1 MAKILVVDDER
12 KMCVIL
18 KGMLEDRGH
27 HVTALQEGTKAQE
40 LIGGQEFDL
49 VITDLK
55 MAPVDGLELLK
66 AIKKVSPDT
75 EVVLMTAYA
84 SVQTAIEAMKQ
95 GAYDYIIKP
104 FDLEEMGLLVDKI
117 AEKRRLVIENRQL
130 REDLSSKGHGEMV
143 LGNSPKMRQVMSM
156 VAKVAQSDVTVLIRG
171 ESGTGKEL
179 VAEAI
184 HLGSSRSQGPL
195 VVVNC
200 AALTET
206 LLESELFGH
215 ERGAFTGAIKKKLGR
230 FELAHGG
237 TIFLD
242 EVGDISPNLQ
252 AKLLRVLQEKKFV
265 RVGGTETIA
274 VDVRLIAATN
284 RNLEQAIGEGTFRE
298 DLYYRLSVF
307 PIEVPAL
314 RERPEDVPPLVEHFL
329 KAHGRGLDDVEGSAM
344 DQLAAYR
351 WPGNVR
357 ELENVIERAVILA
370 GGDRIEPS
378 HLPFLASAESAEASV
393 RGELNLEQLER
404 DSILRALRQ
413 SGGNKT
419 EAARLLG
426 ITRRAL
432 YSRMERLG
440 LREPSRS

>member
-18 KGMLEDRGH
+18 KGMLEEKGH
-27 HVTALQEGTKAQE
+27 VVIAVEDGQKAQE
-40 LIGGQEFDL
+40 LVGRQEFDL

-66 AIKKVSPDT
+66 SVKKASSET

-104 FDLEEMGLLVDKI
+104 FDLEEMRLLVEKV
-117 AEKRRLVIENRQL
+117 AEKRRLVRENRRL
-130 REDLSSKGHGEMV
+130 REDLRSREGREMV
-143 LGNSPKMRQVMSM
+143 LGESSKMRQVISM
-156 VAKVAQSDVTVLIRG
+156 VDKVAQSDVTVLIRG

-179 VAEAI
+179 VAEAV
-184 HLGSSRSQGPL
+184 HSRSSRSAGPL
-195 VVVNC
+195 IVVNC

-215 ERGAFTGAIKKKLGR
+215 EKGAFTGAIKRKLGR
-230 FELAHGG
+230 FELAHRG

-242 EVGDISPNLQ
+242 EVGDISPALQ
-252 AKLLRVLQEKKFV
+252 VKLLRVLQEKKFV

-274 VDVRLIAATN
+274 VNVRLIAATN
-284 RNLEQAIGEGTFRE
+284 RNLEQAIQDGRFRE

-307 PIEVPAL
+307 PITVPPL
-314 RERPEDVPPLVEHFL
+314 RERPEDIPPLVDHFL
-329 KAHGRGLDDVEGSAM
+329 KARGRSLDDM
-344 DQLAAYR
+344 DKRALGQLVAYR

-370 GGDRIEPS
+370 GSKRIGPS
-378 HLPFLASAESAEASV
+378 HLPFLALAEAPGPSA
-393 RGELNLEQLER
+393 RGELNLEKLER
-404 DSILRALRQ
+404 ESILRALSQ
-413 SGGNKT
+413 TGNNKS

-432 YSRMERLG
+432 YSRMEKLG
-440 LREPSRS
+440 LRKSSHR

>member
-1 MAKILVVDDER
+1 MAKILVVDDEP

-18 KGMLEDRGH
+18 KGMLEERGH
-27 HVTALQEGTKAQE
+27 DVTTIEDGREAGDLVHR
-40 LIGGQEFDL
+40 QEFDL
-49 VITDLK
+49 VITDLR
-55 MAPVDGLELLK
+55 MAPVDGLELLRI
-66 AIKKVSPDT
+66 IKQISPET

-104 FDLEEMGLLVDKI
+104 FDLEEMGLLVEKI
-117 AEKRRLVIENRQL
+117 AQKRHLVMENRQL
-130 REDLSSKGHGEMV
+130 REQLRSRGRGEMV
-143 LGNSPKMRQVMSM
+143 LGDSDMMHQVMSM
-156 VAKVAQSDVTVLIRG
+156 VDKVAQSNVTVLIRG

-184 HLGSSRSQGPL
+184 HRRSPRSGGPL

-200 AALTET
+200 AALTES

-215 ERGAFTGAIKKKLGR
+215 EKGAFTGAIKKKLGR

-237 TIFLD
+237 SIFLD
-242 EVGDISPNLQ
+242 EVGDVSPALQ
-252 AKLLRVLQEKKFV
+252 AKLLRVLQERKFV

-284 RNLEQAIGEGTFRE
+284 RNLEKAIQEGKFRE

-307 PIEVPAL
+307 PIAVPPL
-314 RERPEDVPPLVEHFL
+314 RERPEDIPPLVEHFL
-329 KAHGRGLDDVEGSAM
+329 KARGRGLDDIDGKAIE
-344 DQLAAYR
+344 QLVAYN

-370 GGDRIEPS
+370 GQDPIGLS
-378 HLPFLASAESAEASV
+378 HLPFLYPGRSAGSFP
-393 RGELNLEQLER
+393 RNELNLEQLER
-404 DSILRALRQ
+404 ESIQRALRQ
-413 SGGNKT
+413 TGGNKT
-419 EAARLLG
+419 KAAHLLG

-440 LREPSRS
+440 LREPTQS

>member
-1 MAKILVVDDER
+1 MAKILVVDDEK

-18 KGMLEDRGH
+18 KGMLEEKGH
-27 HVTALQEGTKAQE
+27 DVTAVEDGQEAKE
-40 LIGGQEFDL
+40 LAREQEFDL

-55 MAPVDGLELLK
+55 MTPVDGLELLK
-66 AIKKVSPDT
+66 AVKKTSPET

-84 SVQTAIEAMKQ
+84 SVQTAIEAMKR

-104 FDLEEMGLLVDKI
+104 FDLEEMGLLVQKVAD
-117 AEKRRLVIENRQL
+117 KRRLVMENRQL
-130 REDLSSKGHGEMV
+130 REDLRSREKAVMV
-143 LGNSPKMRQVMSM
+143 LGNSPEMRQVMSM
-156 VAKVAQSDVTVLIRG
+156 VEKVAQSDVTVLIRG

-184 HLGSSRSQGPL
+184 HRRSPRSAGPL
-195 VVVNC
+195 VAVNC

-215 ERGAFTGAIKKKLGR
+215 EKGAFTGAIKKKLGR

-242 EVGDISPNLQ
+242 EVGDVSPALQ
-252 AKLLRVLQEKKFV
+252 AKLLRVLQEKEFV

-284 RNLEQAIGEGTFRE
+284 RNLEQAIQEGKFRE

-307 PIEVPAL
+307 PIVVPPL
-314 RERPEDVPPLVEHFL
+314 RERPEDIEPLVEHFL
-329 KAHGRGLDDVEGSAM
+329 AAHGKSLEDM
-344 DQLAAYR
+344 DNRTLEQLTSYH

-357 ELENVIERAVILA
+357 ELENVIERALILA
-370 GGDRIEPS
+370 GGERVGPS
-378 HLPFLASAESAEASV
+378 HLPFFDSREATGSLDQ
-393 RGELNLEQLER
+393 GGLNLESLER
-404 DSILRALRQ
+404 ESIIRALRQ
-413 SGGNKT
+413 TGGNKA

-440 LREPSRS
+440 LHKPSGP

>member
-18 KGMLEDRGH
+18 KGMLEERGH
-27 HVTALQEGTKAQE
+27 DVTAIEDSTKAQK
-40 LIGGQEFDL
+40 LIGSQEFDL

-55 MAPVDGLELLK
+55 MAPLDGLELLK
-66 AIKKVSPDT
+66 ATKKVSSDT

-130 REDLSSKGHGEMV
+130 REDLRSKGDREMV
-143 LGNSPKMRQVMSM
+143 LGSSPKMRQVMSM

-184 HLGSSRSQGPL
+184 HRRSPRLQGPM

-200 AALTET
+200 AALAET

-215 ERGAFTGAIKKKLGR
+215 EKGAFTGAIKKKLGR

-237 TIFLD
+237 SIFLD
-242 EVGDISPNLQ
+242 EVGDISPGLQ

-284 RNLEQAIGEGTFRE
+284 RNLEQAIREGKFRE

-307 PIEVPAL
+307 PIEVPSL
-314 RERPEDVPPLVEHFL
+314 RERPQDIPPLVEHFL
-329 KAHGRGLDDVEGSAM
+329 KAHGRGLDDMDRNTM
-344 DQLAAYR
+344 DQLVAYH

-357 ELENVIERAVILA
+357 ELQNVIERAVILA
-370 GGDRIEPS
+370 GSDRIETS
-378 HLPFLASAESAEASV
+378 HLPFLTSSEAPDPSA

-440 LREPSRS
+440 LREPPPS

>member
-18 KGMLEDRGH
+18 KGMLQEKGH
-27 HVTALQEGTKAQE
+27 DVTAIEDGQKAQE
-40 LIGGQEFDL
+40 LLGRQEFDL

-55 MAPVDGLELLK
+55 MTPVDGLELLRVVKK
-66 AIKKVSPDT
+66 ASPET

-104 FDLEEMGLLVDKI
+104 FDLEEMGLLVEKI
-117 AEKRRLVIENRQL
+117 AEKRHLVMENRQL
-130 REDLSSKGHGEMV
+130 REDLSYRGDRQMV
-143 LGNSPKMRQVMSM
+143 LGSSSKMRQVMSL
-156 VAKVAQSDVTVLIRG
+156 VDKVAPSNVTVLIRG

-184 HLGSSRSQGPL
+184 HRQSPRSAGPL

-200 AALTET
+200 AALAET

-230 FELAHGG
+230 FEMAQGG
-237 TIFLD
+237 SIFLD
-242 EVGDISPNLQ
+242 EVGDVSPALQ
-252 AKLLRVLQEKKFV
+252 AKLLRVLQEKTFV
-265 RVGGTETIA
+265 RVGGTETITA
-274 VDVRLIAATN
+274 DVRLIAATN
-284 RNLEQAIGEGTFRE
+284 RNLEQAIEQGRFRE

-307 PIEVPAL
+307 PITVPPL
-314 RERPEDVPPLVEHFL
+314 RERSEDIPPLVEHFL
-329 KAHGRGLDDVEGSAM
+329 RVHGQDLDDMDKKAL
-344 DQLAAYR
+344 DQLVVYQ

-370 GGDRIEPS
+370 GEERIGLS
-378 HLPFLASAESAEASV
+378 HLPFLPPAQAPASSI
-393 RGELNLEQLER
+393 GGDLNLEQLER
-404 DSILRALRQ
+404 ESILLALQ
-413 SGGNKT
+413 QTGGNKS

-426 ITRRAL
+426 VTRRAL

-440 LREPSRS
+440 LRKPASS

>member
-1 MAKILVVDDER
+1 MANILVVDDEV

-18 KGMLEDRGH
+18 QDMLVERGH
-27 HVTALQEGTKAQE
+27 R
-40 LIGGQEFDL
+40 
-49 VITDLK
+49 VITSQDGEEAQRLVVSQDFDVVISDLK
-55 MAPVDGLELLK
+55 MSPVDGLQLLQTV
-66 AIKKVSPDT
+66 KKLSPDT

-84 SVQTAIEAMKQ
+84 SVQTAIQAMKR

-104 FDLEEMGLLVDKI
+104 FDLDEMGLLVDKI
-117 AEKRRLVIENRQL
+117 LEKERLVLENRQL
-130 REDLSSKGHGEMV
+130 REELRRAEGREMV
-143 LGNSPKMRQVMSM
+143 TGKSPKMQQVFSL
-156 VAKVAQSDVTVLIRG
+156 VEKVAASDVTVLIRG

-184 HLGSSRSQGPL
+184 HRRSPRAAGPL
-195 VVVNC
+195 VAVNC

-215 ERGAFTGAIKKKLGR
+215 EKGAFTGAIKRKLGR
-230 FELAHGG
+230 FELAQGG

-242 EVGDISPNLQ
+242 EIGDVTASLQ

-265 RVGGTETIA
+265 RVGGTETISA
-274 VDVRLIAATN
+274 DVRLIAATN
-284 RNLEQAIGEGTFRE
+284 RDLEQAIGNGHFRE

-307 PIEVPAL
+307 PILVPPL
-314 RERPEDVPPLVEHFL
+314 RERREDIPALVEFFL
-329 KAHGRGLDDVEGSAM
+329 RKRGR
-344 DQLAAYR
+344 QLEDIDRVAIDRLMHYD

-370 GGDRIEPS
+370 EGEKIDDS
-378 HLPFLASAESAEASV
+378 HLSLLSPSMGSASRPQE
-393 RGELNLEQLER
+393 ELNLEKLER
-404 DSILRALRQ
+404 QSILQALQ
-413 SGGNKT
+413 KSGGNKA

-440 LREPSRS
+440 LRKTSQD

>member
-1 MAKILVVDDER
+1 MAKILVVDDEI

-18 KGMLEDRGH
+18 EGMLKEKGH
-27 HVTALQEGTKAQE
+27 QVTAVQDGRKAQN
-40 LIGGQEFDL
+40 LVADQEYDL

-55 MAPVDGLELLK
+55 MTPVDGLELLGN
-66 AIKKVSPDT
+66 IKRANPET

-84 SVQTAIEAMKQ
+84 SVQTAIAAMKR

-104 FDLEEMGLLVDKI
+104 FDLEEMGLLVEKI
-117 AEKRRLVIENRQL
+117 VEKRRLIMENRQL
-130 REDLSSKGHGEMV
+130 REDISSGGGREMV
-143 LGNSPKMRQVMSM
+143 VGSSPGMRQVMSL
-156 VAKVAQSDVTVLIRG
+156 VKKVAPSDVTVLIRG

-184 HLGSSRSQGPL
+184 HRHSRRAAASL

-215 ERGAFTGAIKKKLGR
+215 EKGAFTGAIKKKLGR
-230 FELAHGG
+230 FELAQGG

-242 EVGDISPNLQ
+242 EIGDITATLQ
-252 AKLLRVLQEKKFV
+252 AKLLRVLQEKRFN
-265 RVGGTETIA
+265 RVGGTETIS
-274 VDVRLIAATN
+274 VDIRLIAATN
-284 RNLEQAIGEGTFRE
+284 RDLEGAIREGHFRE

-307 PIEVPAL
+307 PIIIPPL
-314 RERPEDVPPLVEHFL
+314 RERREDIYALVDFFL
-329 KAHGRGLDDVEGSAM
+329 KKRGRSLGDIEKNALQ
-344 DQLAAYR
+344 QLNDYH

-370 GGDRIEPS
+370 GASSIGTS
-378 HLPFLASAESAEASV
+378 HLPFLSARPSPRTSSDS
-393 RGELNLEQLER
+393 GLNLEQLER
-404 DSILRALRQ
+404 ESILRALQ
-413 SGGNKT
+413 QTGGNKA

-440 LREPSRS
+440 LRPPPRS

>member
-18 KGMLEDRGH
+18 KGMLQERGH
-27 HVTALQEGTKAQE
+27 DVTAIEDGQKAQE
-40 LIGGQEFDL
+40 LLGRWEFDL

-55 MAPVDGLELLK
+55 MTPVDGLELLRVVKK
-66 AIKKVSPDT
+66 ANPET

-104 FDLEEMGLLVDKI
+104 FDLEEMGLLVEKI
-117 AEKRRLVIENRQL
+117 AEKRRLVMENRQL
-130 REDLSSKGHGEMV
+130 REDLICRGDRQMILGSS
-143 LGNSPKMRQVMSM
+143 SKMRQVMSL
-156 VAKVAQSDVTVLIRG
+156 VDKVAPSNVTVLIRG

-184 HLGSSRSQGPL
+184 HRQSPRSAGPL

-215 ERGAFTGAIKKKLGR
+215 EKGAFTGAIKKKPGR
-230 FELAHGG
+230 FEMAQGG
-237 TIFLD
+237 SIFLD
-242 EVGDISPNLQ
+242 EVGDVSPALQ
-252 AKLLRVLQEKKFV
+252 AKLLRVLQEKTFV
-265 RVGGTETIA
+265 RVGGTETIT

-284 RNLEQAIGEGTFRE
+284 RNLEQAIAQRRFRE

-307 PIEVPAL
+307 PITVPPL
-314 RERPEDVPPLVEHFL
+314 RERSEDIPPLVEHFL
-329 KAHGRGLDDVEGSAM
+329 RARGRGLDDMDKNAL
-344 DQLAAYR
+344 DQLVVYH

-370 GGDRIEPS
+370 GEERIGLS
-378 HLPFLASAESAEASV
+378 HLPFLPPAQAPASST
-393 RGELNLEQLER
+393 GGDLNLEQLER
-404 DSILRALRQ
+404 ESILLALQ
-413 SGGNKT
+413 QTGGNKS

-426 ITRRAL
+426 VTRRAL

-440 LREPSRS
+440 LRKPASS

>member
-1 MAKILVVDDER
+1 MARILVVDDER
-12 KMCVIL
+12 KMCIIL
-18 KGMLEDRGH
+18 KGMLEERGH
-27 HVTALQEGTKAQE
+27 DVTAVQEGKKAQE

-55 MAPVDGLELLK
+55 MAPMDGLELLR
-66 AIKKVSPDT
+66 AVKKISSNT

-104 FDLEEMGLLVDKI
+104 FDLEEMGLLVEKI
-117 AEKRRLVIENRQL
+117 AEKRRLVMENRQL
-130 REDLSSKGHGEMV
+130 REDLRSKGDREMV
-143 LGNSPKMRQVMSM
+143 LGSSSKMHQVMSM
-156 VAKVAQSDVTVLIRG
+156 VAKVASSDVTVLIRG

-184 HLGSSRSQGPL
+184 HRRSPRSDGPL

-215 ERGAFTGAIKKKLGR
+215 EKGSFTGAIKRKLGR
-230 FELAHGG
+230 FELAHRG

-242 EVGDISPNLQ
+242 EVGDISPGLQ

-274 VDVRLIAATN
+274 VDVRLVAATN
-284 RNLEQAIGEGTFRE
+284 RNLEQAIQEGKFRE
-298 DLYYRLSVF
+298 DLFYRLSVF
-307 PIEVPAL
+307 PIEVPSL
-314 RERPEDVPPLVEHFL
+314 RERPEDIPALMEYFL
-329 KAHGRGLDDVEGSAM
+329 KAHGRSLNDLDKRAK
-344 DQLAAYR
+344 DQLVAYR

-370 GGDRIEPS
+370 GSEPIGPL
-378 HLPFLASAESAEASV
+378 HLPFLTLSEVSAPSA
-393 RGELNLEQLER
+393 RGTLNLEQLER
-404 DSILRALRQ
+404 DSILQALLQ
-413 SGGNKT
+413 TGDNKT

-440 LREPSRS
+440 LREPS

>member
-1 MAKILVVDDER
+1 MARILVVDDEQ

-18 KGMLEDRGH
+18 QGMLKDRGH
-27 HVTALQEGTKAQE
+27 QVTSVQDGRQAQE
-40 LIGGQEFDL
+40 LAGSREYDL
-49 VITDLK
+49 VITDMR
-55 MAPVDGLELLK
+55 MAPVDGLQLLETV
-66 AIKKVSPDT
+66 KKVSPET

-84 SVQTAIEAMKQ
+84 SVQTAIQAMRR

-104 FDLEEMGLLVDKI
+104 FDLEEMGLLVDRI
-117 AEKRRLVIENRQL
+117 VEKSRLVMENRQL
-130 REDLSSKGHGEMV
+130 RADLRPAEGGEMV
-143 LGNSPKMRQVMSM
+143 LGESAGMQQVWSL
-156 VAKVAQSDVTVLIRG
+156 VEKVAASDVTVLIRG

-179 VAEAI
+179 VADAI
-184 HLGSSRSQGPL
+184 HRQSPRSRGPL
-195 VVVNC
+195 VAVNC

-230 FELAHGG
+230 FELAQGG

-242 EVGDISPNLQ
+242 EIGDVSAALQ
-252 AKLLRVLQEKKFV
+252 SKLLRVLQEKKFV
-265 RVGGTETIA
+265 RVGGTETVS

-284 RNLEQAIGEGTFRE
+284 RNLEDAIRDGHFRD

-307 PIEVPAL
+307 PIIVPPL
-314 RERPEDVPPLVEHFL
+314 RERREDIPALVQFFLRQRGRRPESID
-329 KAHGRGLDDVEGSAM
+329 KAAL
-344 DQLAAYR
+344 DQLLQYH

-370 GGDRIEPS
+370 GAQTINTS
-378 HLPFLASAESAEASV
+378 HLPFLAPQPSSV
-393 RGELNLEQLER
+393 SLRPDHLNLEQLER
-404 DSILRALRQ
+404 ESILRALQQ
-413 SGGNKT
+413 SEGNKA

-440 LREPSRS
+440 LRRTSSD